1 MDVGAAVPELAPRAS
16 FRAAPRRPCS
26 QCRMQ
31 FVVSALG
38 SAGDVHPFI
47 AISQALQAR
56 GHRVQMIASP
66 YFEAR
71 IRAAGI
77 AFTPLGAP
85 GEFERLLQRPELWHP
100 RRGTRFV
107 LDELLNRLPEAFAVT
122 AALSRARDT
131 VLVGSSLSWGLRL
144 VQEHSGLPAATVH
157 LSPICLPSATRPS
170 VLPGVGDLSW
180 LPAWAL
186 RALQSAAER
195 LLVDRFV
202 APRLNRLRAEIGL
215 APVQRVLSRWM
226 HSPDLVIGA
235 WPDWFAP
242 PQPDWPAQT
251 RTVGFPL
258 FHEGSNDTGGGL
270 DPSLEAFLAAGPAP
284 IGITPGSAMAHG
296 AAFFAKAVDACTSLG
311 QRALLISPFHDQL
324 PRVLPAGAMQ
334 VGYAPFGALLPRLRA
349 LVHHGGI
356 GTSAQA
362 LAAGLAQLVVPFA
375 HDQFDNAARLR
386 RLGVAVTLPT
396 TAPAAD
402 WRAALRCLLDAP
414 GRAAALRCSA
424 ERMTVAGPPASHMAE
439 LLESLGRQR
448 R

>member
-1 MDVGAAVPELAPRAS
+1 
-16 FRAAPRRPCS
+16 
-26 QCRMQ
+26 MQ

-71 IRAAGI
+71 IQRAGVE
-77 AFTPLGAP
+77 FTPLGAA
-85 GEFERLLQRPELWHP
+85 GDFERLLQRPELWHP
-100 RRGTRFV
+100 RRSLFFL
-107 LDELLNRLPEAFAVT
+107 LDELLKRLPEAFAVT
-122 AALSRARDT
+122 AAISQPRDT

-144 VQEHSGLPAATVH
+144 VQEHSGLPGATVH
-157 LSPICLPSATRPS
+157 LAPICLPSATRPS
-170 VLPGVGDLSW
+170 VLPGLGDLSW
-180 LPAWAL
+180 LPVWAL

-195 LLVDRFV
+195 LLVDRWV
-202 APRLNRLRAEIGL
+202 APRLNRLRAELGL
-215 APVQRVLSRWM
+215 GPVRRVLSRWM

-251 RTVGFPL
+251 QTSGFPL
-258 FHEGSNDTGGGL
+258 FHEPCQGLAGEL
-270 DPSLEAFLAAGPAP
+270 DPSLEAFLGAGPAP

-311 QRALLISPFHDQL
+311 QRALLVSPFRDQL
-324 PRVLPAGAMQ
+324 PSMLPAGAMH
-334 VGYAPFGALLPRLRA
+334 VPYAPFSALLPRLGA

-356 GTSAQA
+356 GTGAQA
-362 LAAGLAQLVVPFA
+362 LAAGIPQLVVPFA

-386 RLGVAVTLPT
+386 RLGVAVTLD
-396 TAPAAD
+396 TAAPVAD
-402 WRAALRCLLDAP
+402 WRAALGGLLDAP
-414 GRAAALRCSA
+414 DRDVALRRNA
-424 ERMTVAGPPASHMAE
+424 ERMTIEGPAASRIADR
-439 LLESLGRQR
+439 LEALGRASR
-448 R
+448 

>member
-1 MDVGAAVPELAPRAS
+1 
-16 FRAAPRRPCS
+16 
-26 QCRMQ
+26 MQ

-38 SAGDVHPFI
+38 SAGDVFPFI

-71 IRAAGI
+71 IVHAGI
-77 AFTPLGAP
+77 EFTPLGAP
-85 GEFERLLQRPELWHP
+85 GEFESLVQRPELWHP
-100 RRGTRFV
+100 RRGLLV
-107 LDELLNRLPEAFAVT
+107 LLDELLKRLPEAFAVT
-122 AALSRARDT
+122 AAISRPRDT

-157 LSPICLPSATRPS
+157 LSPICLPSVTRPS
-170 VLPGVGDLSW
+170 VLPALGDLSW
-180 LPAWAL
+180 LPVWAL

-195 LLVDRFV
+195 LLVDRWV
-202 APRLNRLRAEIGL
+202 APRLNRLRAGLGL

-235 WPDWFAP
+235 WPDWFAS

-251 RTVGFPL
+251 QTSGFPL
-258 FHEGSNDTGGGL
+258 FHESSHHGGGEL
-270 DPSLEAFLAAGPAP
+270 DLSLEAFLAAGPAP

-296 AAFFAKAVDACTSLG
+296 AAFFAKAVDACASLG
-311 QRALLISPFHDQL
+311 QRALLISPFRDQL
-324 PRVLPAGAMQ
+324 PAILPAGAIH
-334 VGYAPFGALLPRLRA
+334 VPYAPFSALLPRLSA

-362 LAAGLAQLVVPFA
+362 LAAGIPQLVVPFA
-375 HDQFDNAARLR
+375 YDQFDNAARLR
-386 RLGVAVTLPT
+386 RLGVAVTLDT
-396 TAPAAD
+396 TAPVAD
-402 WRAALRCLLDAP
+402 WRAAVRGLLDAP
-414 GRAAALRCSA
+414 GRAVALRCNA
-424 ERMTVAGPPASHMAE
+424 ERMTVDGQAASRIAS